1 MKATKK
7 NQKAAGLLEEG
18 AAVEFVGDLCAF
30 CIWAIRNLPE
40 EKLKTM
46 LPATVAHDV
55 SGLLL
60 GKPFFVPRSSG
71 YGADLAGGGRV
82 AEEPE
87 GYGLPVTGEPCGC
100 RRGVERD
107 NCPNC

>member
-7 NQKAAGLLEEG
+7 NQKAAGLLEAS

-30 CIWAIRNLPE
+30 CIWAIHNLPE
-40 EKLKTM
+40 EKLKSV

-55 SGLLL
+55 AGLLL

-71 YGADLAGGGRV
+71 YGASVAKSIREGG
-82 AEEPE
+82 AA
-87 GYGLPVTGEPCGC
+87 
-100 RRGVERD
+100 
-107 NCPNC
+107 